1 MWLDDVPLWGRSQPR
16 DEISVNGSCGWTRK
30 KGADTM
36 INIFDL
42 YNNLKEEGVIFCFCG
57 PTSQAVVEGIG
68 ETLRQRME
76 LEGVGPS
83 VISRVFSVFIE
94 QIHNILHYSGEK
106 IPDDQ
111 TVEGELRFGIVLVG
125 MWKDRYYVR
134 CGNFVPNRHVVTLSE
149 LLEQL
154 QGMDKEQLKALYKDR
169 RRSSEACDNS
179 KGAGLGFIEM
189 ARKASEPLKFDFIAV
204 DDDTSFF
211 SITAII

>member
-1 MWLDDVPLWGRSQPR
+1 MGS
-16 DEISVNGSCGWTRK
+16 DEK
-30 KGADTM
+30 KGAETM

-42 YNNLKEEGVIFCFCG
+42 YNNLKAEGAIFCFCG

-83 VISRVFSVFIE
+83 VINRVFSVFIE

-111 TVEGELRFGIVLVG
+111 TIEGELRFGIVIVG
-125 MWKDRYYVR
+125 MWEGRYYVR
-134 CGNFVPNRHVVTLSE
+134 CGNFVLNEHVRTLSD
-149 LLEQL
+149 LIEQL
-154 QGMDKEQLKALYKDR
+154 QGMDKEQLKVMYKER
-169 RRSSEACDNS
+169 RRSAEVCDNS

-189 ARKASEPLKFDFIAV
+189 ARKASEPLRFDFTAV
-204 DDDTSFF
+204 DDDRSFF
-211 SITAII
+211 SITTII